1 MANRCLCCHKP
12 VETRE
17 RYHPRCLNRLFGTTR
32 PPEIPFGVADL
43 PGIVTKAE
51 GRMSISGVQ
60 AKVSIR
66 LDKASGK
73 IESVVTGGTHIL
85 KSESDR
91 FPQIPM
97 NENLCMNMAE
107 ELGMRVPSHGLFEMS
122 DGRLCYII
130 KRFDRA
136 DDGSKFPNETTFQ
149 IMGSTDKYM
158 GSLEQVGKTIRAHA
172 ANIGLDMI
180 DLFERALLCFLTG
193 NGDMHLKNWA
203 LLGRGKDITFAP
215 CYDLVSSRL
224 YIEKEEDSALTINAK
239 RNKLKRS
246 DFEALAKN
254 LQIDA
259 KAAAN
264 IFDKLE
270 RAQEPLR
277 GMIVQSELRTDLRQE
292 LLSILGTRYKRLYGN
307 VEQLSPPDPK

>member
-12 VETRE
+12 IETTG
-17 RYHPRCLNRLFGTTR
+17 RYHSRCLKRLFGAAR
-32 PPEIPFGVADL
+32 QPEIPFGVADL

-60 AKVSIR
+60 AKITIR

-85 KSESDR
+85 KPESDR

-107 ELGMRVPSHGLFEMS
+107 ELGMRVPPHGLFAMS
-122 DGRLCYII
+122 DGKLCYII
-130 KRFDRA
+130 KRFDRV
-136 DDGSKFPNETTFQ
+136 DDGSKIPNETTFQ
-149 IMGSTDKYM
+149 ITGSTDKYK

-172 ANIGLDMI
+172 ANVGLDSI
-180 DLFERALLCFLTG
+180 DFFERAILCFLTG

-203 LLGRGKDITFAP
+203 LLGQGKEIALAP

-239 RNKLKRS
+239 KNKLKRS

-259 KAAAN
+259 KATAN

-270 RAQEPLR
+270 RAQETLR
-277 GMIVQSELRTDLRQE
+277 GMIVQSELRADLRQE
-292 LLSILGTRYKRLYGN
+292 LMSILGTRYKRLYG
-307 VEQLSPPDPK
+307 EAE

>member
-1 MANRCLCCHKP
+1 MANRCLCCQKP
-12 VETRE
+12 VETNK

-32 PPEIPFGVADL
+32 QPKIPFGVADL

-60 AKVSIR
+60 AKISIR

-73 IESVVTGGTHIL
+73 IESAVTGGTHIL
-85 KSESDR
+85 KPESDR

-97 NENLCMNMAE
+97 NEHLCMNMAE
-107 ELGMRVPSHGLFEMS
+107 ELGMRVPPHGLFAMS
-122 DGRLCYII
+122 DGNLCYII
-130 KRFDRA
+130 KRFDRT
-136 DDGSKFPNETTFQ
+136 DDGSKIPNETTFQ
-149 IMGSTDKYM
+149 IAGSTDKYM

-172 ANIGLDMI
+172 ANVGLDMI
-180 DLFERALLCFLTG
+180 DFFERALLCFLTG

-203 LLGRGKDITFAP
+203 LLGQGEDITLAP

-239 RNKLKRS
+239 KNKLKRS

-270 RAQEPLR
+270 RAQETLR
-277 GMIVQSELRTDLRQE
+277 AMIVQSELRTDLRQE
-292 LLSILGTRYKRLYGN
+292 LLSILGTRYKRLYDKA
-307 VEQLSPPDPK
+307 E

>member
-12 VETRE
+12 VETNE
-17 RYHPRCLNRLFGTTR
+17 RHHPRCLNRLFGTAR
-32 PPEIPFGVADL
+32 RPEIPFGVADL

-66 LDKASGK
+66 LDKASGN
-73 IESVVTGGTHIL
+73 IEPVVAGGTHIL
-85 KSESDR
+85 KPESDR
-91 FPQIPM
+91 FPEIPM

-107 ELGMRVPSHGLFEMS
+107 ELGMRVPPHGLFAMS
-122 DGRLCYII
+122 DGKLCYII

-136 DDGSKFPNETTFQ
+136 DDGRKIPNETMFQ
-149 IMGSTDKYM
+149 IAGSTDKYI

-172 ANIGLDMI
+172 TNVGLDMI
-180 DLFERALLCFLTG
+180 DFFERALLCFLTG

-203 LLGRGKDITFAP
+203 LLGQGKDIALAP

-224 YIEKEEDSALTINAK
+224 YIEKEGDSALTINAK
-239 RNKLKRS
+239 KNKLRRS

-254 LQIDA
+254 LRIDA

-264 IFDKLE
+264 IFDRLE
-270 RAQEPLR
+270 RAQDTLR
-277 GMIVQSELRTDLRQE
+277 GLIAQSELRADLRQE
-292 LLSILGTRYKRLYGN
+292 LMSILGARYNRLYGK
-307 VEQLSPPDPK
+307 VER